1 MVIPIMDNNELQ
13 EPQYVAKYLTSRMLL
28 LLVYELEHGYVVMDA
43 KMPLPDKM
51 TDEIW
56 RNTRAY
62 ANVKDAERDF
72 QSRIPV
78 RKL

>member
-1 MVIPIMDNNELQ
+1 VADINE
-13 EPQYVAKYLTSRMLL
+13 EPPYVAKYLTSKMLL
-28 LLVYELEHGYVVMDA
+28 LLVYELQYGYVVMDA
-43 KMPLPDKM
+43 SIPLPEKM

-62 ANVKDAERDF
+62 TNLSDAERDY

>member
-1 MVIPIMDNNELQ
+1 MADINE
-13 EPQYVAKYLTSRMLL
+13 EPPYVAKYLTSKMLL
-28 LLVYELEHGYVVMDA
+28 LLVYELQYGYVVMDA
-43 KMPLPDKM
+43 LPEKM

-62 ANVKDAERDF
+62 TNLSDAERDY